1 MSICKLN
8 LSLVFWFP
16 VSQAKTI
23 GCRCFIGIAQTI
35 LALLC
40 KAIHNLHLHPMLL
53 SRLEF
58 IRAILLALF
67 VNI

>member
-16 VSQAKTI
+16 VYQAKTI
-23 GCRCFIGIAQTI
+23 GCRCFIVIARTI

-40 KAIHNLHLHPMLL
+40 KAIHNLHLHSMLL
-53 SRLEF
+53 SQLEF
-58 IRAILLALF
+58 IRAIFLALF